1 MILDNS
7 LNINRNYTKDR
18 YKNEKEA
25 TNLLIKELGWNDNL
39 KSNIRA
45 RSLRLIE
52 IIRNS
57 PKKTGDL
64 DTFLQTF
71 SLDNPDGI
79 SLMCL
84 AEALLRIPDKQTTDE
99 LIADKITKLDWKKNK
114 NNSFFGKYAG
124 LGLSLTKKTLDGSLS
139 GIGKPIIRK
148 SMKQAMEYMGGKFI
162 LGESIEKAIK
172 NSITHEK
179 KGYKLSY
186 DMLGEGART
195 FEDAEKYFES
205 YWQAIEYIGT
215 QKNNKN
221 NCISVKLSALH
232 PRYEFLKYT
241 ESVPAIRT
249 KLMELCKL
257 AASFDISLTIDA
269 EESERLDI
277 SLDILAKIS
286 SDSALV
292 GWNGLGLA
300 VQSYQKRA
308 YSLLDTL
315 IDMAESHN
323 RKLQIRLV
331 KGAYWDSEIKKSQ
344 SQSHPDYPVFTK
356 KYHTDLSYLA
366 CAQKMLYEKDKIYS
380 MFATHNAHTVSS
392 ILEMDR
398 NLSGGLSGGYEFQR
412 LFGMGERLYDII
424 LKENIAPVSI
434 YAPVGTHKE
443 LLAYLVRRL
452 LENGANSSFVNK
464 INNPNI
470 SAEELIKCPIEET
483 KINLGE
489 KNPNIPLPR
498 NIYKSRKNS
507 ESIDLTN
514 DKEISSLLEQINKTK
529 ICEAYSLINGKEQ
542 KNGII
547 KEIKNPANLSEIIG
561 KSYNATYEDIENS
574 CKIAASAFEKWN
586 NTNSLQRAEI
596 LKKYADLLEKNKEK
610 FIYLCVKEAGKTIK
624 DAIDEVR
631 EAIDFARYY
640 AVNGEKIF
648 NEKGTLLESITGEE
662 NKIYYHGK
670 GVFLCISPW
679 NFPLAIFSGQITAAL
694 MAGNAVIAKPAEQTP
709 IIAIETVKLLI
720 EAGIP
725 KNVISLIIG
734 DGKIGAKLVENK
746 NISGVV
752 FTGSTQTAKSINISL
767 AKKNGP
773 ISTLIAETG
782 GINAMIVDSSALP
795 EQVVD
800 DVILSAFGSAG
811 QRCSALRILCL
822 HTDIAPTIIEMLI
835 GAIKTL
841 KIGNPLQIDTDIGP
855 VIDDNAL
862 SMLKRHKSRISG
874 FGKIIAQANDK
885 ELYNGHYF
893 APTIAEINDI
903 RAIKEEIFGPFL
915 HIIKYN
921 SNKKDELIND
931 INNLGY
937 GLTFGAHSRIDN
949 NLKKLADNINCG
961 NIYLNRS
968 MIGAIVGSQPFGG
981 HALSGTGPKA
991 GGQDYL
997 KAFAN
1002 EKTISK
1008 NLTISGGNFQL
1019 LNIRDQI

>member
-7 LNINRNYTKDR
+7 LNINRNYTKNR

-25 TNLLIKELGWNDNL
+25 TDLLIKELGWNDNI

-45 RSLRLIE
+45 SSLRLIE
-52 IIRNS
+52 MIRNS

-64 DTFLQTF
+64 ETFLQTF
-71 SLDNPDGI
+71 SLDNPKGI

-84 AEALLRIPDKQTTDE
+84 AEALLRIPDKQTADE
-99 LIADKITKLDWKKNK
+99 LIADKISKLDWEESK

-148 SMKQAMEYMGGKFI
+148 SMKQAMEYMGNKFI
-162 LGESIEKAIK
+162 LGQSIEKAVK
-172 NSITHEK
+172 NSTSHEE

-205 YWQAIEYIGT
+205 YWQAIEYIASR
-215 QKNNKN
+215 KNNKN
-221 NCISVKLSALH
+221 NCISVKLSALY
-232 PRYEFLKYT
+232 PRYEFLKYKRC
-241 ESVPAIRT
+241 VPAIRT

-269 EESERLDI
+269 EESERLDLSI
-277 SLDILAKIS
+277 DILAKIS
-286 SDSALV
+286 SDSALA
-292 GWNGLGLA
+292 GWNGLGIA

-344 SQSHPDYPVFTK
+344 IHAHPDYPVFTK

-464 INNPNI
+464 INNLNI
-470 SAEELIKCPIEET
+470 PAEELVKCPIEKT
-483 KINLGE
+483 KTNLGE
-489 KNPNIPLPR
+489 KNLHIALPK

-507 ESIDLTN
+507 ESIDITN
-514 DKEISSLLEQINKTK
+514 NEEISSLLEQINKTK
-529 ICEAYSLINGKEQ
+529 TYEAYSLINGKEQ

-547 KEIKNPANLSEIIG
+547 REIKNPANLAEIIG
-561 KSYNATYEDIENS
+561 KSYDATYEDIKTACKTAENG
-574 CKIAASAFEKWN
+574 FNNWN
-586 NTNSLQRAEI
+586 NTSPSQRARI
-596 LKKYADLLEKNKEK
+596 LEKYADLLEKNKEK
-610 FIYLCVKEAGKTIK
+610 FIYLCIKEAGKTIK

-640 AVNGEKIF
+640 AMHGKKIF
-648 NEKGTLLESITGEE
+648 DEEGLLLESVTGEE
-662 NKIYYHGK
+662 NRIYYHGK
-670 GVFLCISPW
+670 GIFICISSW

-709 IIAIETVKLLI
+709 IIALEAVKLLI

-734 DGKIGAKLVENK
+734 NEKIGAKLVESK
-746 NISGVV
+746 NISGVA
-752 FTGSTQTAKSINISL
+752 FTGATQAAKSINISL
-767 AKKNGP
+767 AKKDGA
-773 ISTLIAETG
+773 IASLIAETG

-822 HTDIAPTIIEMLI
+822 HTDIAPTIIKMLT

-841 KIGNPLQIDTDIGP
+841 KIGNPSQLDTDIGP
-855 VIDDNAL
+855 VIDDKAL
-862 SMLKRHKSRISG
+862 SMLKSHKSRISG
-874 FGKIIAQANDK
+874 FGKIIAQADDK
-885 ELYNGHYF
+885 ELHNGHYF
-893 APTIAEINDI
+893 TPIIAEINDI

-921 SNKKDELIND
+921 SSKKDELVND

-949 NLKKLADNINCG
+949 NLNKLANNINCG

-968 MIGAIVGSQPFGG
+968 MIGATVGSQPFGG
-981 HALSGTGPKA
+981 RALSGTGPKA
-991 GGQDYL
+991 GGKDYL

-1019 LNIRDQI
+1019 LNIRD